1 MQRRTP
7 AKIGCA
13 KELNMLSATLRAA
26 DAYTRA
32 APPLP
37 EPVMAGQ
44 RKHGVLGTIVG
55 FAVMFLIVALVILTR
70 IGTYT
75 VTHGHQ
81 PLFAP
86 ILSLFG

>member
-1 MQRRTP
+1 
-7 AKIGCA
+7 
-13 KELNMLSATLRAA
+13 MLSVTLRAA
-26 DAYTRA
+26 DAYIRV

-37 EPVMAGQ
+37 KPVTAGQ

-70 IGTYT
+70 ISTYA

-81 PLFAP
+81 PMFAP
-86 ILSLFG
+86 LLHIFG